1 LLENLFSLE
10 KSGAFTPTLRSSK
23 VFLILIS
30 VCLLS
35 TLALF
40 GVNPKI
46 IAAIVGLPIM
56 AWAVWLTSSQTM
68 WLLVPLTLIEAVTA
82 SKFLGEDNSLSAFIR
97 YPMVLLFCAPVLP
110 ALWRSGLLKK
120 GGFLAYAIY
129 FLWALVS
136 VSYSPL
142 PYISLGR
149 LISSFLPFCAI
160 VAIVSQMKDG
170 EDARRAMGV
179 MLVGCG
185 VVVLANFD
193 ALLLLSGDAYY
204 SDPETGMDRFTGIF
218 TEPNEVGGLM
228 LATIGAAFCYWPL
241 AKGYVKTLC
250 ICAVFGAVLQGAM
263 ADSRSPFVGLAVG
276 GVAYLLWKYG
286 VKSALA
292 IAALGSLLYLAIK
305 VSPNGSQYF
314 TRGEVTS
321 VTGRDVAWS
330 FAIRSIEERPIR
342 GYGYEI
348 EGMIFQ
354 SPYFNDWEQVWD
366 QGPRSSVHN
375 GYIAR
380 AVGLGVPAL
389 LLWLFLM
396 FRPALNCFRTGYD
409 PWVLNSI
416 VPLAFVPVM
425 ILNLTESISDCRS
438 LSGILLALSWAIL
451 ERERLF
457 AYANA
462 STYDQASDPPKT
474 SLVRALT
481 AS

>member
-1 LLENLFSLE
+1 MLENLFSQDE
-10 KSGAFTPTLRSSK
+10 SRASK
-23 VFLILIS
+23 PNLKPPIVILIFILL
-30 VCLLS
+30 CLLS
-35 TLALF
+35 LLALF
-40 GVNPKI
+40 GVDPKVL
-46 IAAIVGLPIM
+46 AALILVPIVV
-56 AWAVWLTSSQTM
+56 WAVWLTSRQTV
-68 WLLVPLTLIEAVTA
+68 WLLIPLILIEAVTA
-82 SKFLGEDNSLSAFIR
+82 SKFLGEDNSLSALIR
-97 YPMVLLFCAPVLP
+97 YPMVLIFCAPVLP
-110 ALWRSGLLKK
+110 ALWRSGLLKT

-129 FLWALVS
+129 FIWALIT

-149 LISSFLPFCAI
+149 LISSVFPFFAI
-160 VAIVSQMKDG
+160 VVIVSGMEDG

-179 MLVGCG
+179 MLLGCG
-185 VVVLANFD
+185 IVVMMNVVSLLVL
-193 ALLLLSGDAYY
+193 SSDAYY
-204 SDPETGMDRFTGIF
+204 SDPETGMQRFTGIF

-228 LATIGAAFCYWPL
+228 MATVGAAFCYWPL
-241 AKGYVKTLC
+241 AKGYVKALC
-250 ICAVFGAVLQGAM
+250 LCAVLGAALQGAM
-263 ADSRSPFVGLAVG
+263 ADSRSPFVGLAIG
-276 GVAYLLWKYG
+276 GVGYLLWKHG
-286 VKSALA
+286 VKSVLV
-292 IAALGSLLYLAIK
+292 IAALGALLYFAVK

-321 VTGRDVAWS
+321 VTGRDVAWN
-330 FAIRSIEERPIR
+330 FAIQSIEERPIR

-396 FRPALNCFRTGYD
+396 FRPAFSCFRKSYD
-409 PWVLNSI
+409 PWMVNSLVL
-416 VPLAFVPVM
+416 LAFVPVM

-457 AYANA
+457 ASAKA
-462 STYDQASDPPKT
+462 SIHDEVADSSKS
-474 SLVRALT
+474 SLARAL
-481 AS
+481 AEG